1 MKTYSIREVI
11 LNISEMPNSWF
22 YLPDMPWKLDT
33 KGAFSL
39 DSRDFPPDST
49 DYLPPQVLGE
59 GWKETLETPIIEDI
73 ISNVNEQLP
82 QPSVENY
89 FDALKF
95 YYEND
100 AFKTFKT

>member
-1 MKTYSIREVI
+1 
-11 LNISEMPNSWF
+11 
-22 YLPDMPWKLDT
+22 
-33 KGAFSL
+33 
-39 DSRDFPPDST
+39 
-49 DYLPPQVLGE
+49 
-59 GWKETLETPIIEDI
+59 
-73 ISNVNEQLP
+73 SNANEQLP